1 MRSSDQINELAA
13 ALAKVQGNLK
23 PALKDS
29 ENPAF
34 KTGGKVSKYADLT
47 SVWEACR
54 EGLAKNDI
62 AVMQAHDVTD
72 AGDVMITRLTHKS
85 GQWVESHY
93 PLRPVQNTPQGFA
106 SATTYARRISLASM
120 VGVVADDDDGQEA
133 SQGHRPQVVAHRDE
147 PPQQTMAGR
156 KNEAQGQRTASQY
169 KADCIAALAKIKTNA
184 ELTAWSDAERET
196 LEKLEKASRDAH
208 TAIMDK
214 VAETADRVSTK
225 RAAAE

>member
-72 AGDVMITRLTHKS
+72 AGDIMITRLTHKS

-120 VGVVADDDDGQEA
+120 VGVVADDDDGNAA
-133 SQGHRPQVVAHRDE
+133 SGTHDDRPALRAVE
-147 PPQQTMAGR
+147 PPQATMAGR
-156 KNEAQGQRTASQY
+156 KIEAQGKRTAGRY
-169 KADCIAALAKIKTNA
+169 KADCFAALAKITTNA

-196 LEKLEKASRDAH
+196 LENLEKVSRDAH

-214 VAETADRVSTK
+214 VSETMDRVSPK
-225 RAAAE
+225 RGAAE

>member
-47 SVWEACR
+47 SVWDACR

-72 AGDVMITRLTHKS
+72 AGDIMITRLTHKS

-120 VGVVADDDDGQEA
+120 VGVVADDDDGNAA
-133 SQGHRPQVVAHRDE
+133 SGGDDRQPLRAVE
-147 PPQQTMAGR
+147 PPPSTMSGR
-156 KNEAQGQRTASQY
+156 KNEGDGKSRAEAYVKEQS
-169 KADCIAALAKIKTNA
+169 AALRVMKTQAALNDWIEAQREVLDRLERAFPDMHAKLMDLVSET
-184 ELTAWSDAERET
+184 SDRLKPAR
-196 LEKLEKASRDAH
+196 S
-208 TAIMDK
+208 
-214 VAETADRVSTK
+214 
-225 RAAAE
+225 AAE